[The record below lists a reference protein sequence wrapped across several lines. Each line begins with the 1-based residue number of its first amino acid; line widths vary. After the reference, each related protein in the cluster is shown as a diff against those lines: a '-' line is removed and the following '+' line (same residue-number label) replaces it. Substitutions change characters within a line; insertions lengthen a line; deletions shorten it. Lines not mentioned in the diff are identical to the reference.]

1 MASPCPPVSLFT
13 CICSRWLKH
22 FAQCVI
28 FCSIHFAQAFCSMV
42 HLRSISSHTCNS
54 HCFCFQDTQSYTLAL
69 RLRGG
74 TTILL
79 FLARIAGQNAIHTS
93 LVRLFTFSVV
103 AQPTTMYRHFARCR
117 LQASMMASQCA
128 HGKLCIGLRKL
139 SGARIAGQ
147 NAIH

>member
-1 MASPCPPVSLFT
+1 MAQAFCSMCDLLLNYYYYWWLCPPVSLFT

-22 FAQCVI
+22 FAQCVM
-28 FCSIHFAQAFCSMV
+28 FCS
-42 HLRSISSHTCNS
+42 RS
-54 HCFCFQDTQSYTLAL
+54 L

-103 AQPTTMYRHFARCR
+103 AQPTTIPTTIYHQPRCR
-117 LQASMMASQCA
+117 LPTSMLASQCC

>member
-1 MASPCPPVSLFT
+1 MAQAFCSMCDLLLNYYYYWWLCPPVSLFT

-22 FAQCVI
+22 FAQCVM
-28 FCSIHFAQAFCSMV
+28 FCS
-42 HLRSISSHTCNS
+42 RS
-54 HCFCFQDTQSYTLAL
+54 L

-103 AQPTTMYRHFARCR
+103 AQPTTVVAQPTTIHHEDHTRCR
-117 LQASMMASQCA
+117 LHGSILASQCFE
-128 HGKLCIGLRKL
+128 GKFCIGLRKL